1 MQTLGDWAGKFLQ
14 FLEKHSKLTMVLIM
28 ICFIVCLAL
37 IILIFKSLEYLMP
50 TLHWLGESGLYL
62 QIVADSFIILFC
74 VGLIFGYFKLFS
86 TFGKEKWYA
95 RILMILSAFLIIG
108 LMGFC
113 VYSYSDEMITIHK
126 DIGTKPIT
134 QIVNFNRI
142 YVYVSRG
149 HRNSTKHM
157 LLVGRTEGGE
167 LLKIEV
173 SPWAQLR
180 TDFCEQTIKA
190 FREAPLYPKAANGIN
205 NYKELTKQVDSQLRR
220 RQTETKY
227 WPVKLTYY
235 PNSKTVVA
243 VEPLTK

>member
-1 MQTLGDWAGKFLQ
+1 MFTTL
-14 FLEKHSKLTMVLIM
+14 
-28 ICFIVCLAL
+28 
-37 IILIFKSLEYLMP
+37 
-50 TLHWLGESGLYL
+50 
-62 QIVADSFIILFC
+62 
-74 VGLIFGYFKLFS
+74 
-86 TFGKEKWYA
+86 GKEKWYA
-95 RILMILSAFLIIG
+95 RILWLLGGFLVIG
-108 LMGFC
+108 LMCFC
-113 VYSYSDEMITIHK
+113 VYSYSEEMITIHN

-134 QIVNFNRI
+134 QVVDFNRI
-142 YVYVSRG
+142 YVYVTRG
-149 HRNSTKHM
+149 HKTSTKHM

-180 TDFCEQTIKA
+180 TDFCAQTIKA
-190 FREAPLYPKAANGIN
+190 FREAPIYPKVANGVN

-220 RQTETKY
+220 RQLETKY